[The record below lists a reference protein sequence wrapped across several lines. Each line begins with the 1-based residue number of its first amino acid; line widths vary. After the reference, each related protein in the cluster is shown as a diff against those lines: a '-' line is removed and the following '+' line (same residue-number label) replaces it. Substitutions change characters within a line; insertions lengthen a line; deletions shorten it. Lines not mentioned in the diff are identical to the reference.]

1 MSGLHPAYDRRHYDA
16 LEATAVG
23 TLRSAALGCA
33 FSAAF
38 AHPEARGS
46 MEPSHLI
53 SGYKVKT
60 WVCSLAEP
68 FVRSLVPCIILLCT
82 NVQSSVSEFSV
93 SRSRVMI

>member
-1 MSGLHPAYDRRHYDA
+1 MAVDNPPPQRWSQCVA
-16 LEATAVG
+16 LLWVAV
-23 TLRSAALGCA
+23 S
-33 FSAAF
+33 SAAF
-38 AHPEARGS
+38 AHQEARGS

-93 SRSRVMI
+93 WGSRVMI